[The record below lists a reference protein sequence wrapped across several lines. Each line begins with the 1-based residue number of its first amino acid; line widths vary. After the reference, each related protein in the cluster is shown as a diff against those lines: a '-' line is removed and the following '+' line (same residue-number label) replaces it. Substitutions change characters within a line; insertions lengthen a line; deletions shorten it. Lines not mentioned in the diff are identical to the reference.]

1 MGFTKEDLTQDRFL
15 NGKVLA
21 HQPRHGYR
29 AGADPVFLAAAVNA
43 TAGQSVLELGCG
55 AGVASLCLGRRVAGL
70 RLTGVE
76 IQPEYADLAR
86 LNARE
91 NGIDMDVVTADI
103 CALPD
108 DLRARSFDHVI
119 ANPPYYERGHGTK
132 SDNAGRDMALAGD
145 TPLAVWVD
153 TATRRLK
160 PGGVLTF
167 IQKADRLPDL
177 LAAIDGRLGGILVK
191 PLAPRIGRA
200 SELVLLVAR
209 KGGRAKFR
217 LLAPLILHE
226 GAAHE
231 RDGDSYTEGAKNIL
245 RSGGALEIS

>member
-21 HQPRHGYR
+21 HQPRRGYR

-43 TAGQSVLELGCG
+43 SPGQSVLELGCG

-132 SDNAGRDMALAGD
+132 SDDAGRDMALAGD

>member
-1 MGFTKEDLTQDRFL
+1 M
-15 NGKVLA
+15 
-21 HQPRHGYR
+21 
-29 AGADPVFLAAAVNA
+29 FLAAAVNA

>member
-1 MGFTKEDLTQDRFL
+1 M
-15 NGKVLA
+15 
-21 HQPRHGYR
+21 
-29 AGADPVFLAAAVNA
+29 FLAAAVNA
-43 TAGQSVLELGCG
+43 SPGQSVLELGCG

-132 SDNAGRDMALAGD
+132 SDDAGRDMALAGD